1 MLAETVLRQVGGCE
15 LHSAHRPRT
24 WRQGGGAG
32 AQGHFLRGDE
42 GVGSQWLL
50 FLIRH
55 STGLSREQGVNGMDR
70 V

>member
-1 MLAETVLRQVGGCE
+1 MGVSSIQPTDPGHGGR
-15 LHSAHRPRT
+15 A
-24 WRQGGGAG
+24 GGAG